1 MTNMENRNYPMTW
14 SYTAVNTVP
23 QLTLNFH
30 LCLAPRRRKISKTF
44 GAIKSH
50 VT

>member
-23 QLTLNFH
+23 QLTWTQY
-30 LCLAPRRRKISKTF
+30 RS
-44 GAIKSH
+44 
-50 VT
+50 